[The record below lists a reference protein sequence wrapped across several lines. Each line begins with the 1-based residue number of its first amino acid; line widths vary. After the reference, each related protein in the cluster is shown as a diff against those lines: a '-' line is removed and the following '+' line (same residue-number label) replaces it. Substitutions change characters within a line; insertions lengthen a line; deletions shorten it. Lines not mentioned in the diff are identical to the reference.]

1 MQNDIFA
8 RQVRLLHLLT
18 GNCDRSIDDICAQLL
33 ISQRTF
39 YRYIR
44 LFRAT
49 GFHIS
54 LNEGIYCINLSSPLF
69 TVVREKNQ
77 FQPDQVATIRR
88 LLLKAG
94 DQDLGALRLR
104 QHMETVYGVEFGG
117 HASDREPRQLLM
129 ANADTLAQAIEEHRQ
144 ALLPAYDSPHSHTLS
159 DRLVE
164 PYELLETP
172 ASVRCYEVATAQCKT
187 FKIARIGGA
196 VELLDQTWEHRS
208 EHTNYYTDLFGF
220 SGENIHHVT
229 LRLGPLAARILCEE
243 YGVREAQFALDADG
257 VHRLFCVGV
266 CEYQGLERFVMGLLN
281 DVEVVRGTEFLAH
294 LRQSVRSGARR
305 LGIK

>member
-18 GNCDRSIDDICAQLL
+18 GNCSLGIDDICAQLRF
-33 ISQRTF
+33 SQRTF

-44 LFRAT
+44 HFRAT

-54 LNEGIYCINLSSPLF
+54 LNEGIYCINLDSPLF
-69 TVVREKNQ
+69 TAVREKSR
-77 FQPDQVATIRR
+77 FQPAQVATIRR

-104 QHMETVYGVEFGG
+104 QHMETVYGVEFDGLP
-117 HASDREPRQLLM
+117 SERDPRQLLM
-129 ANADTLAQAIEEHRQ
+129 SNADALAQAIAEHRQ

-164 PYELLETP
+164 PYELLEAP

-187 FKIARIGGA
+187 FKIARIGA
-196 VELLDQTWEHRS
+196 PVKVLDQDWEHRS
-208 EHTNYYTDLFGF
+208 EHINYHTDLFGF
-220 SGENIHHVT
+220 TGEHIHHVT
-229 LRLGPLAARILCEE
+229 LRLSPLAARILCEE
-243 YGVREAQFALDADG
+243 YGVKETQFAFDADG

-294 LRQSVRSGARR
+294 LRQSVRSGAKR
-305 LGIK
+305 LGLK